1 MKRIL
6 DTVHGYI
13 MVGVEFIT
21 HIIDTPLF
29 QRLRR
34 IEQTSIR
41 SVYPSA
47 RHDRFIH
54 SLGVYHIG
62 SLIVDH
68 LKNEAKANDY
78 WGETETTMMVLYNSY
93 LAACL
98 LHDIGHAPFSHSF
111 EHYYGKKS
119 DLALLLKNKIS
130 NKNFTA
136 DLNDAIRQDEPNF
149 HEYMSAY
156 IAFSKFHH
164 GLSQR
169 MNLNPEFVARMIT
182 GVYYNKQKHLHKVH
196 NCFISLLHGKVIDA
210 DRLDYACR
218 DVWASGYSTSSIDLR
233 RLISALHIMR
243 NADEDFVVCFES
255 NSLNEIE
262 GVLNVKDF
270 QVKYVINH
278 HVVCY
283 EQWLLK
289 MAAETMALN
298 YYPEDSNGAL
308 ALGKI
313 LNDKAITD
321 SITIPSSNLVIRNI
335 SDDDLIF
342 LLKQNDNNNYYR
354 QWYSRQYS
362 HSALWKSKD
371 EFYHFFG
378 EVEKNKSL
386 KHNKFE
392 ERVKGILTKQ
402 FKIEENSI
410 IILPTVF
417 KPRVQMNSLYLVV
430 ANDIVRYT
438 DIYPEMNDI
447 NEDIYFYYVF
457 IPKDSSV
464 KRAEWI
470 KYRTKIVEALRP
482 IMKELYTNKQNT
494 DTSALLD
501 TKIKKEIHKPVDCK
515 LKHITDKLASITKKT
530 LSLSRK

>member
-13 MVGVEFIT
+13 MVGDEFIN
-21 HIIDTPLF
+21 HIIDTPFF

-62 SLIVDH
+62 SLIVEH
-68 LKNEAKANDY
+68 LKNEAKANEY

-98 LHDIGHAPFSHSF
+98 LHDIAHAPFSHTF

-119 DLALLLKNKIS
+119 DLASELDKSINNKWFS
-130 NKNFTA
+130 K
-136 DLNDAIRQDEPNF
+136 DLAIAREKDEPNF

-156 IAFSKFHH
+156 VAFTQFHD
-164 GLSQR
+164 GLRDR
-169 MNLNPEFVARMIT
+169 MNLDPEFIARMIT
-182 GVYYNKQKHLHKVH
+182 GIYYSEHKDSHQIH
-196 NCFISLLHGKVIDA
+196 NCFISLLHGRVIDA

-243 NADEDFVVCFES
+243 NSDGDYVVCFES

-289 MAAETMALN
+289 MAAETMALK
-298 YYPEDSNGAL
+298 YYPREDNNGAI
-308 ALGKI
+308 ALGNI
-313 LNDKAITD
+313 LNVNSIIDH
-321 SITIPSSNLVIRNI
+321 ITIPGTNFVIKNI
-335 SDDDLIF
+335 SDDDIIF
-342 LLKQNDNNNYYR
+342 LMKQNDDNYYYN
-354 QWYSRQYS
+354 QWYSRQYT

-371 EFYHFFG
+371 EFYHFFKN
-378 EVEKNKSL
+378 VEKNKTL

-392 ERVKGILTKQ
+392 EEVKRVLTES
-402 FKIEENSI
+402 FGLNSESI
-410 IILPTVF
+410 IILEAIF

-438 DIYPEMNDI
+438 DIYRDKKDI
-447 NEDIYFYYVF
+447 NEDIHFYYVF
-457 IPKDSSV
+457 VPKV
-464 KRAEWI
+464 PLLKRSDWVN
-470 KYRTKIVEALRP
+470 YRTKMIEVL
-482 IMKELYTNKQNT
+482 
-494 DTSALLD
+494 
-501 TKIKKEIHKPVDCK
+501 KPVMVDLYGK
-515 LKHITDKLASITKKT
+515 PK
-530 LSLSRK
+530 